1 MTHFHRLNV
10 LVYLAPRCKKSKPSQ
25 CPKSPLVLLS
35 SLSPAMAN
43 TTPTSNNT
51 DEFMNF
57 VRVELCGSWSFMS
70 ASLAQ
75 FQVVRDPVFSRL
87 YAPPFLSF
95 LLLLMEPFGLCILKQ
110 DTGLHGL
117 VGVHL
122 CVCAQACRGGKWG
135 GWESVCDDLV
145 LAPRHMCL

>member
-1 MTHFHRLNV
+1 
-10 LVYLAPRCKKSKPSQ
+10 
-25 CPKSPLVLLS
+25 
-35 SLSPAMAN
+35 
-43 TTPTSNNT
+43 
-51 DEFMNF
+51 MNF

-75 FQVVRDPVFSRL
+75 LQVVRVPAFSRL

-95 LLLLMEPFGLCILKQ
+95 LLLLMEHFGLGILKQ

-117 VGVHL
+117 VGVRL
-122 CVCAQACRGGKWG
+122 CVCSQACQGGKWG